1 MARFDRLFGVFTSRS
16 RRHPLRKPRLDGGEQ
31 LERRSMLAA
40 DFNDA
45 TGVLTLI
52 GTEAADKISISAV
65 KQGSQF
71 INGSIRVRGVSGVTN
86 NGFYANVS
94 SVVIS
99 SLGGNDNVSIGSG
112 IRNRAG
118 GLMAVTIDAGQGTDV
133 VVGGD
138 GDDTIFGNDGRDTL
152 RGGRGNDSIDGGTG
166 DDRVDG
172 DDGNDA
178 CLGGIGRD
186 DVRGG
191 RGNDTLYGGRD
202 NDRLAGDDGDD
213 DLDGEEGDDR
223 LTGGRGND
231 DDCDDDDALSDLRRG
246 SSEDSGDNGNDD
258 HDEAEDDD
266 DDDGD
271 LEDDD
276 DDDGEDGDDGDHGD
290 HPVGTVLA
298 FTGGSETL
306 TGTSTSKRDK
316 VFYSFTVP
324 TGFSWTLAVTL
335 NPVNGRYPD
344 LEIER
349 QGIGAEFEREL
360 EPTENPSQ
368 TTGSFTLP
376 AGTYSLRLR
385 SPDLQ
390 PVNYN
395 VSLTCTANPVT

>member
-1 MARFDRLFGVFTSRS
+1 MARFDRLFGIFTSRS

-40 DFNDA
+40 DVA
-45 TGVLTLI
+45 GGILTITGS
-52 GTEAADKISISAV
+52 EAADQISISAV
-65 KQGSQF
+65 KQSNVFVPGSV
-71 INGSIRVRGVSGVTN
+71 RVRGVPGVANNTVFSGVN
-86 NGFYANVS
+86 S
-94 SVVIS
+94 IVINTF
-99 SLGGNDNVSIGSG
+99 GGNDRVTVGSG
-112 IRNRAG
+112 LTRASG
-118 GLMAVTIDAGQGTDV
+118 GLMAATIDAGQGIDV

-138 GDDTIFGNDGRDTL
+138 GDDTIFGNDGRDNL
-152 RGGRGNDSIDGGTG
+152 RGGRGSDSIDGGTG

-172 DDGNDA
+172 DDGNDLL
-178 CLGGIGRD
+178 LGGVGRD

-191 RGNDTLYGGRD
+191 RGNDTMYGGRD
-202 NDRLAGDDGDD
+202 NDRLSGDDGDD

-231 DDCDDDDALSDLRRG
+231 DDCDDDDSLSDLRRG
-246 SSEDSGDNGNDD
+246 STEDSGDNSNDD
-258 HDEAEDDD
+258 LDENEDDD

-276 DDDGEDGDDGDHGD
+276 GEDGEDGDHGD

-298 FTGGSETL
+298 FTSGSETL

-349 QGIGAEFEREL
+349 QSSGVEVQAEL
-360 EPTENPSQ
+360 EPTDNPAQASG
-368 TTGSFTLP
+368 TFTLP

-390 PVNYN
+390 PVSYN
-395 VSLTCTANPVT
+395 VSLNRTANPVT

>member
-16 RRHPLRKPRLDGGEQ
+16 RRQPLRKPSLDGGEQ

-40 DFNDA
+40 DVVGGILTI
-45 TGVLTLI
+45 TGS
-52 GTEAADKISISAV
+52 EAADQISISAV
-65 KQGSQF
+65 KQSNVFVPGSV
-71 INGSIRVRGVSGVTN
+71 RVRGVPGVTN
-86 NGFYANVS
+86 NTVFTGVNSIVVS
-94 SVVIS
+94 TF
-99 SLGGNDNVSIGSG
+99 GGNDRVTVGSG
-112 IRNRAG
+112 LTRAAG
-118 GLMAVTIDAGQGTDV
+118 GLMGVTVDAGQGTDV

-172 DDGNDA
+172 DDGADA
-178 CLGGIGRD
+178 LLGGIGRD

-202 NDRLAGDDGDD
+202 NDRLFGDDGDD

-231 DDCDDDDALSDLRRG
+231 DDVDDDDSLSDLRRG
-246 SSEDSGDNGNDD
+246 STEDSGDNGNDD
-258 HDEAEDDD
+258 LDENEDAD

-276 DDDGEDGDDGDHGD
+276 EDGGEDDGGDDT
-290 HPVGTVLA
+290 PVGTVLA
-298 FTGGSETL
+298 FTSGSETL
-306 TGTSTSKRDK
+306 TGTSASKRDK
-316 VFYSFTVP
+316 VFYSLTVP
-324 TGFSWTLAVTL
+324 QGSSWTLTVTL
-335 NPVNGRYPD
+335 NPVNNRYPD

-349 QGIGAEFEREL
+349 TSAGPEFEREL

-368 TTGSFTLP
+368 TSGEFLLP

-395 VSLTCTANPVT
+395 VSLTRTVNPVT

>member
-1 MARFDRLFGVFTSRS
+1 MARFDRLFGIFSSRS
-16 RRHPLRKPRLDGGEQ
+16 RRQPLRKPRLDGGEQ

-40 DFNDA
+40 DFNA
-45 TGVLTLI
+45 ETGLLTLT
-52 GTEAADKISISAV
+52 GTEAANTISISAV
-65 KQGSQF
+65 KQGSVF
-71 INGSIRVRGVSGVTN
+71 VAGSVRVRGVPGVTN
-86 NGFYANVS
+86 NAVFTGVNSIVVS
-94 SVVIS
+94 T
-99 SLGGNDNVSIGSG
+99 LGGNDRVTVGSG
-112 IRNRAG
+112 LTRAAG
-118 GLMAVTIDAGQGTDV
+118 GLMGVTVDAGQGTDV

-138 GDDTIFGNDGRDTL
+138 GSDTIFGGDGRDTI
-152 RGGRGNDSIDGGTG
+152 RGGRGNDNLDGGTG

-191 RGNDTLYGGRD
+191 RGDDTLYGGRD
-202 NDRLAGDDGDD
+202 NDRLSGEDGDD

-223 LTGGRGND
+223 LAGGRGND
-231 DDCDDDDALSDLRRG
+231 DDCDDDDSLSDLRRG
-246 SSEDSGDNGNDD
+246 STEDSGDNGNDD
-258 HDEAEDDD
+258 HDEDEDDD

-276 DDDGEDGDDGDHGD
+276 EDEDDDDNGGDDTPTG
-290 HPVGTVLA
+290 PVLA
-298 FTGGSETL
+298 FAGGSETL
-306 TGTSTSKRDK
+306 TGTSASKRDK

-324 TGFSWTLAVTL
+324 QGSSWTLNVTL
-335 NPVNGRYPD
+335 NPVDNRYPD

-349 QGIGAEFEREL
+349 TSTGPEFEREL

-368 TTGSFTLP
+368 TSGTFTLP

-390 PVNYN
+390 PVSYN
-395 VSLTCTANPVT
+395 VSLTRTVNNA

>member
-1 MARFDRLFGVFTSRS
+1 MARFDRLFGVFSSRS
-16 RRHPLRKPRLDGGEQ
+16 RRQPLRKPRLDGGEQ

-40 DFNDA
+40 DVVE
-45 TGVLTLI
+45 GVLTI
-52 GTEAADKISISAV
+52 TGTEAANTISISAV
-65 KQGSQF
+65 KQGSVF
-71 INGSIRVRGVSGVTN
+71 VAGSVRVRGVPGVSN
-86 NGFYANVS
+86 NAVFNGVNSIVVS
-94 SVVIS
+94 TF
-99 SLGGNDNVSIGSG
+99 GGNDRVTVGSG
-112 IRNRAG
+112 LTRAAG
-118 GLMAVTIDAGQGTDV
+118 GLMGVTVDAGQGTDV
-133 VVGGD
+133 VMGGD
-138 GDDTIFGNDGRDTL
+138 GDDTILGNDGRDTI
-152 RGGRGNDSIDGGTG
+152 RGGRGNDNLDGGTG

-191 RGNDTLYGGRD
+191 RGDDTLYGGRD
-202 NDRLAGDDGDD
+202 NDRLSGDDGDD
-213 DLDGEEGDDR
+213 DLDGEAGDDR

-231 DDCDDDDALSDLRRG
+231 DDCDDDDSLSDLRRG
-246 SSEDSGDNGNDD
+246 STDDSGDNGNDD
-258 HDEAEDDD
+258 HDEDEDED

-276 DDDGEDGDDGDHGD
+276 DDGDDDDGEDDDD
-290 HPVGTVLA
+290 PVGTVLQFA
-298 FTGGSETL
+298 TGSETL

-324 TGFSWTLAVTL
+324 QGPSWTLAVTL

-349 QGIGAEFEREL
+349 QGIGPEFEREL
-360 EPTENPSQ
+360 EPTEYPGQ
-368 TTGSFTLP
+368 TSGTFTPLP

-395 VSLTCTANPVT
+395 VSLTRTANPVT